1 MAGKKFMK
9 GEVADTL
16 KEQIIRAR
24 QAAKDADAHAPRVA
38 SARYDQE
45 SDRIVIDLKNGAT
58 FIVPVAM
65 LEGFADASPAELAE
79 IEITPSRAGLHWEKL
94 DADLSV
100 PALLKGAF
108 GSKTWMSEL
117 GKKGGSATSE
127 AKASAARE
135 NGKKGGRPRK
145 AS

>member
-1 MAGKKFMK
+1 MK
-9 GEVADTL
+9 EEVANIL
-16 KEQIIRAR
+16 KEQIARAR
-24 QAAKDADAHAPRVA
+24 QAAEAADATEPRVE
-38 SARYDQE
+38 SARYDHE
-45 SDRIVIDLKNGAT
+45 SDRIVVDLKNGAT
-58 FIVPVAM
+58 FMVPVSV
-65 LEGFADASPAELAE
+65 LEGFANASPADIAD

-94 DADLSV
+94 DTDLSV
-100 PALLKGAF
+100 PALLNGVF
-108 GSKTWMSEL
+108 GSKPWMSEL